1 MANIEQKIAII
12 EQIIGYTYTDKLI
25 CLEALQMDMDPMYVS
40 LGGIRHLV
48 RKNKNLEAVGD
59 AIIDAVL
66 CKKWYEFRD
75 SHGHRLSV
83 EQFDS
88 QIRQRNACKTSSQRL
103 AAQTAS
109 MRAS

>member
-12 EQIIGYTYTDKLI
+12 EQIIGYIYVDKVI
-25 CLEALQMDMDPMYVS
+25 CLEALQMDMDAMYVS

-48 RKNKNLEAVGD
+48 MKNKNLEAVGD

-75 SHGHRLSV
+75 SHG
-83 EQFDS
+83 
-88 QIRQRNACKTSSQRL
+88 KSSSINCQPMEC
-103 AAQTAS
+103 TF
-109 MRAS
+109 